1 MTDKMNRPEYSNR
14 MSGDLP
20 KKETLPDSSP
30 KSEYPAAVSDR
41 QHISRPETNIEENI
55 KICSKNIDE
64 LRGIGKGLTE
74 RLAAHIREL
83 ASAIAQAAEL
93 RSRPVNSIPPRT
105 VFSNKSTAY
114 DDENE
119 NGGSEST
126 YLTAEDLRQIYNEYC
141 LFSSG
146 SYVSHIYTEAADPL
160 ESMISDAQNFSVIIY
175 RVMLC
180 SELCSSMSTHAL
192 ESLTPEGLLGAIISP
207 AHGISVAY
215 LQNSYSDEAFSAFSE
230 YLCRADSKDDIPDRI
245 LCDDLASVCEAVE
258 NGSAA
263 YCILPIEN
271 ISDGRL
277 SGVRR
282 LLFRYDLR
290 IAQTVTLRESGMV
303 FALLRKNLGRI
314 AAAKEG
320 PIFYEFSLSDSQK
333 TRLGE
338 ILHAAEFLGLSVHKI
353 DSVLL
358 SHSSAGC
365 VYDILL
371 SCRDNISAAHR
382 LSCFILYL
390 ILEAPDFSPIGIY
403 RNTERSGQDRFSDN
417 NK

>member
-1 MTDKMNRPEYSNR
+1 MTDKMYRPEYSGR
-14 MSGDLP
+14 ISGDLP
-20 KKETLPDSSP
+20 NKETLPDSSP
-30 KSEYPAAVSDR
+30 ESGYPAAASGR
-41 QHISRPETNIEENI
+41 QHVSRPETNIEENI
-55 KICSKNIDE
+55 NICSKNIDE
-64 LRGIGKGLTE
+64 LRSAGEGLTE

-93 RSRPVNSIPPRT
+93 RSRPINSIPPRP
-105 VFSNKSTAY
+105 VFSSKAAAY
-114 DDENE
+114 DGENE
-119 NGGSEST
+119 NGNAEQAC
-126 YLTAEDLRQIYNEYC
+126 LTAEDLRQIYDEYC
-141 LFSSG
+141 LFSSA
-146 SYVSHIYTEAADPL
+146 SHASHIYTESSDLL
-160 ESMISDAQNFSVIIY
+160 ESMISDAQSFSVIIY
-175 RVMLC
+175 RIMLC
-180 SELCSSMSTHAL
+180 SELCSSMNTHAL

-230 YLCRADSKDDIPDRI
+230 YLCGADSKDDIPDRI

-290 IAQTVTLRESGMV
+290 IAQTVTLREKGMI

-320 PIFYEFSLSDSQK
+320 PIFYEFSIGDSQK

-338 ILHAAEFLGLSVHKI
+338 ILHAAEFLDLFVHKI

-358 SHSSAGC
+358 SHSSSGC